1 MSVLDRS
8 PESSRTAAKAA
19 ACGFAGIAAFQV
31 ALAAGAPLGHAAW
44 GGADARLPT
53 RLRVA
58 SAGSV
63 PVYAAAALVVL
74 GRAGCWGSG
83 RRSTLFQRGTW
94 ALAGLMSVGAV
105 ANFASRSR
113 WERVVWGPTALTL
126 ALLCA
131 AVARSA
137 PPRNRRAGGG
147 FPSCSRAATVV

>member
-8 PESSRTAAKAA
+8 PESARTAAKAA

-31 ALAAGAPLGHAAW
+31 ALAAGAPLGRAAW
-44 GGADARLPT
+44 GGGSAHLTT

-58 SAGSV
+58 SAASV
-63 PVYAAAALVVL
+63 PAYAAAALVVL
-74 GRAGCWGSG
+74 GRAGCWGSP
-83 RRSTLFQRGTW
+83 RHAPLFHRATW

-113 WERVVWGPTALTL
+113 WENVIWGPAALAL

-131 AVARSA
+131 VVARS
-137 PPRNRRAGGG
+137 G
-147 FPSCSRAATVV
+147 ATGSTGTSPDRPATS